1 MPEPE
6 LLEKIKKDHEHIA
19 AIKSEIAKAV
29 TGQNDVVDGVLRATF
44 ANGSVLLEGVPGT
57 AKTMLMRTISQVMG
71 CAFSRI
77 QFTPDLL
84 PSDILGI
91 TTYERERGFY
101 VLKGPIF
108 ANFVLA
114 DEINRAPPKVQSAL
128 LECMQEKQATIGR
141 ETFPIQLPFFVLAT
155 QNPIESLGTYPLP
168 EAQIDRFIFK
178 LAIGYPTEEDE
189 EQILDRNMTIAKF
202 ESFKLERISGP
213 EEILAIQDDVK
224 KIYMDPKIKKYIVQI
239 VSATRKPDKYNI
251 RLGKYVEWGSSP
263 RASIGLYI
271 GAKADALMHGKP
283 FVSPNNVKAVAH
295 DVMRHRIIVNYEGQ
309 SEGIT
314 TDSIITEILQKIPV
328 P

>member
-1 MPEPE
+1 MPSDEI
-6 LLEKIKKDHEHIA
+6 LERIKKDHEHIV

-29 TGQNDVVDGVLRATF
+29 TGQSAVVDSILRAIF

-57 AKTMLMRTISQVMG
+57 AKTMLMRTVSHVMG
-71 CAFSRI
+71 CTFSRI

-128 LECMQEKQATIGR
+128 LECMQEKQVTIGR

-178 LAIGYPTEEDE
+178 LSIGYPEEVEE
-189 EQILDRNMTIAKF
+189 EQILDRNMTTSKF
-202 ESFKLERISGP
+202 ESFMLERISGP
-213 EEILAIQDDVK
+213 EQILSIQEDVK
-224 KIYMDPKIKKYIVQI
+224 QIYTDAKIKKYIVQI
-239 VSATRKPDKYNI
+239 VSATRKPDKYNV
-251 RLGKYVEWGSSP
+251 RLGKYVDWGASP
-263 RASIGLYI
+263 RASIGLFI
-271 GAKADALMHGKP
+271 GAKADALLNGKS
-283 FVSPNNVKAVAH
+283 FVTPNNVKTVAH
-295 DVMRHRIIVNYEGQ
+295 DVLRHRIIVNYEGQ

-314 TDSIITEILQKIPV
+314 TDAIITEILQKIPV